1 MPRLNYHHLF
11 YFWRVAKGQSLTQV
25 AQQLHVSQ
33 SALSM
38 QIKQLEEHMGQTLFR
53 REGRQMHLTEPGR
66 IALEYAEEIF
76 NKGEELRAF
85 MRDHSAGRIQQL
97 RIGAVATLSRNF
109 LEAFIRPL
117 LPRDDI
123 KLSLRSASLD
133 ELLTELGEH
142 NLDLVL
148 SNAPVLPDREKPWR
162 SQRIARQAVS
172 VVGHPD
178 KSAQYQGIG
187 DLARHRLLVP
197 GPHSE
202 IRMAFEM
209 VCQQWQ
215 IEPEIMAEVDD
226 MAMLRLLARDTQ
238 CLAILPGVVVK
249 DEIQRGDLIELG
261 KLEDVHENFYAVTV
275 RRKFEL
281 PIISELLTRAAED
294 ILAVS
299 SIT

>member
-11 YFWRVAKGQSLTQV
+11 YFWRVAKGKNLTQV
-25 AQQLHVSQ
+25 ARELHVSQ

-38 QIKQLEEHMGQTLFR
+38 QIKQLEEQMGHPLFR
-53 REGRQMHLTEPGR
+53 REGRQLHLTEPGR

-85 MRDHSAGRIQQL
+85 MRDHSTGHTRQL

-117 LPRDDI
+117 LPQEDI
-123 KLSLRSASLD
+123 RLSLRSAGLD
-133 ELLTELGEH
+133 ELLKELAEH

-148 SNAPVLPDREKPWR
+148 SNIPVIADRERSWR

-172 VVGHPD
+172 VIGHPD
-178 KSAQYQGIG
+178 KRAQYTDIG
-187 DLARHRLLVP
+187 DLAHQRLLVP

-202 IRMAFEM
+202 IRMAFEL

-215 IEPEIMAEVDD
+215 IQPKIMAEVDD

-249 DEIQRGDLIELG
+249 DEIRKGELIELG
-261 KLEDVHENFYAVTV
+261 QLTDVHENFYAVTI
-275 RRKFEL
+275 RRQFQL
-281 PIISELLTRAAED
+281 PIVTELLKRGSED

-299 SIT
+299 

>member
-11 YFWRVAKGQSLTQV
+11 YFWRVAKGKSLTQV
-25 AQQLHVSQ
+25 ANDLHISQ

-38 QIKQLEEHMGQTLFR
+38 QIKQLEEQMGQALFR
-53 REGRQMHLTEPGR
+53 REGRQLHLTEPGR

-85 MRDHSAGRIQQL
+85 MRDHSTGHTRQL

-117 LPRDDI
+117 LPQEDI
-123 KLSLRSASLD
+123 RLSLRAASLD
-133 ELLTELGEH
+133 ELLNELAEH

-148 SNAPVLPDREKPWR
+148 SNVPVIADRQRPWR

-172 VVGHPD
+172 VIGHPD
-178 KSAQYQGIG
+178 KRGQYTDIG
-187 DLARHRLLVP
+187 DLARHKLLVP
-197 GPHSE
+197 GPQSE
-202 IRMAFEM
+202 IRMAFEL

-215 IEPEIMAEVDD
+215 IQPEIMAEVDD

-249 DEIQRGDLIELG
+249 DEIQKGELIELG
-261 KLEDVHENFYAVTV
+261 RLMDVNENFYAVTI
-275 RRKFEL
+275 RRQFQL
-281 PIISELLTRAAED
+281 PIVTELLKRGPED

-299 SIT
+299 

>member
-11 YFWRVAKGQSLTQV
+11 YFWRVAKGKNLTQV
-25 AQQLHVSQ
+25 ARELHVSQ

-38 QIKQLEEHMGQTLFR
+38 QIKQLEEQMGHPLFR
-53 REGRQMHLTEPGR
+53 REGRQLHLTEPGR

-85 MRDHSAGRIQQL
+85 MRDHSTGHTRQL

-117 LPRDDI
+117 LPQEDI
-123 KLSLRSASLD
+123 RLSLRSA
-133 ELLTELGEH
+133 
-142 NLDLVL
+142 
-148 SNAPVLPDREKPWR
+148 DRERSWR

-172 VVGHPD
+172 VIGHPD
-178 KSAQYQGIG
+178 KRAQYTDIG
-187 DLARHRLLVP
+187 DLAHQRLLVP

-202 IRMAFEM
+202 IRMAFEL

-215 IEPEIMAEVDD
+215 IQPRIMAEVDD
-226 MAMLRLLARDTQ
+226 MAMLRLLVRDTQ

-249 DEIQRGDLIELG
+249 DEIRKGELIELG
-261 KLEDVHENFYAVTV
+261 QLTV
-275 RRKFEL
+275 IALCF
-281 PIISELLTRAAED
+281 
-294 ILAVS
+294 LAVGVWFRNKAWYRS
-299 SIT
+299 YITNPASIAIALMAGWWVFERTVYGV